1 MSTCLQTTVEMKT
14 TMKKFML
21 SILAMWMMISGSRSL
36 AAEKKIEFNRDIR
49 PILSENCYACHGPD
63 SGARKAGLRLD
74 TEEGAKSS
82 RKGSSAVVSGKA
94 MESELYKRIIATDAH
109 ELMPPPKSNKKLD
122 ENQKALLKRW
132 IDEGAKWEGH
142 WAFLSVKK
150 PAVPK
155 AEDAAFVKN
164 PIDNFIL
171 EKQRENSLGHSKEA
185 DKITLLR
192 RLCFDLTGLPP
203 TPEQLKNFLA
213 DNSAKAYETLV
224 DQLLA
229 SPHYGERMAVFW
241 LDLVRYADSVGY
253 HGDQPITVWPFRD
266 WVIQSFNKNIPFTQ
280 FTIEQ
285 LAGDLLPN
293 ATLENKVAS
302 GYNRLGMMSA
312 EGGVQ
317 DREYLAKY
325 AAERVRNL
333 SGVWLGTTL
342 GCAECH
348 DHKFD
353 PFTTREFY
361 SMEAFFADITEKGLY
376 GGSDFGT
383 RMTLPS
389 KEQQAQL
396 AALDEKIATLKK
408 TLETSTPEIEKQQA
422 AWESSVANSS
432 VKWSVLKPQKAV
444 SKGGAKLAVAE
455 DGSILASGK
464 KADKDTYTLDIKLPK
479 GSFTAIKIEAL
490 PHASMPA
497 GGSGRAGNGNF
508 VLSELAATSGDKKPV
523 AFMDASATFEQT
535 FAGDG
540 NPYKKWSAASAID
553 GNSKGDEWGWAILP
567 EVAKP
572 QHAVFQMKENLAG
585 DSTLVLTLEQNHGKG
600 NHTLGSFRISITDGT
615 RPVKAGGGAS
625 LPADVLASLAIEPAK
640 RNEQQKLKL
649 AAHYRTI
656 SPVLDAARKDLA
668 SIQAKRNDLEKSL
681 PTTLVTVARE
691 PRTIKVLARGN
702 WMDNSGEVVTPA
714 VPAFLPAIKNDG
726 KARLNRQD
734 LAKWLVSDDNPLTS
748 RVLVNRL
755 WKLFYGQG
763 LSKKLEDIGSQGEWP
778 SHPELLDYLAS
789 YLRENNWDL
798 KKTIKLMVMSGT
810 YRQTSVPSAEL
821 QEKDPYNR
829 WLARQS
835 RFRIDAEFIRDN
847 YLSISGLMVDRQGGP
862 SVKPF
867 QPPGYWSYLN
877 FPTREW
883 QKDNGESVYRRGLY
897 THWQRQYLHPAMLAF
912 DASCREECS
921 ADRVR
926 SNTPLQALALLN
938 DPCEVEAARVFAEKI
953 LKEGGKTDAEKIE
966 FAFTRAL
973 SRSPKP
979 GEREILLNLVTQY
992 RKSLAQ
998 DPGAAKAFLSVGDK
1012 PPSGDLSEGELAAWG
1027 GVARALFN
1035 LHETIT
1041 RN

>member
-1 MSTCLQTTVEMKT
+1 
-14 TMKKFML
+14 
-21 SILAMWMMISGSRSL
+21 MWMMISGSRSL

-171 EKQRENSLGHSKEA
+171 EKQRENALGHSKEA
-185 DKITLLR
+185 DKVTLLR

-508 VLSELAATSGDKKPV
+508 VLSELAATTADKKLV

-600 NHTLGSFRISITDGT
+600 NHTLGSFRISITDGN

-649 AAHYRTI
+649 AGHYRTI
-656 SPVLDAARKDLA
+656 SPLLDAARKDLA
-668 SIQAKRNDLEKSL
+668 TTQAKRNELEKSL

-810 YRQTSVPSAEL
+810 YRQTSVPLAEL

>member
-1 MSTCLQTTVEMKT
+1 MKT
-14 TMKKFML
+14 IMKKFILPML
-21 SILAMWMMISGSRSL
+21 IPVMMLIGTQSH
-36 AAEKKIEFNRDIR
+36 AADKKIEFNRDIR

-74 TEEGAKSS
+74 TEAGAKSK
-82 RKGSSAVVSGKA
+82 RKGNTAVVAGNA
-94 MESELYKRIIATDAH
+94 MESELYKRIISTDAH

-122 ENQKALLKRW
+122 DNQKALLKRW
-132 IDEGAKWEGH
+132 LEEGAGWEGH

-150 PAVPK
+150 PEAPK
-155 AEDAAFVKN
+155 VDDPSFVKN

-171 EKQRENSLGHSKEA
+171 DKLRENGLKHSAEA
-185 DKITLLR
+185 DKVTLLR

-213 DNSAKAYETLV
+213 DNSSKAYESLV

-229 SPHYGERMAVFW
+229 SPNYGERMAVFW

-253 HGDQPITVWPFRD
+253 HGDQVVTVWPYRD

-293 ATLENKVAS
+293 ATIENKVAS

-325 AAERVRNL
+325 AAERVRNV
-333 SGVWLGTTL
+333 SGVWMGTTL

-353 PFTTREFY
+353 PFTTKEFY

-383 RMTLPS
+383 RMALPT
-389 KEQQAQL
+389 KDQQGQL
-396 AALDEKIATLKK
+396 DSLDTKIVELKK
-408 TLETSTPEIEKQQA
+408 VLEASTPELVKQQVE
-422 AWESSVANSS
+422 WEKTVSSS
-432 VKWSVLKPQKAV
+432 VKWQVLKPEKVV
-444 SKGGAKLAVAE
+444 SKGGAKLAIAE

-464 KADKDTYTLDIKLPK
+464 KADKDTYTLDIKLSK
-479 GSFTAIKIEAL
+479 GSYTAMKIEAL

-508 VLSELAATSGDKKPV
+508 VLSEFRAITSDKKAI
-523 AFMDASATFEQT
+523 AFMDASATFEQVI
-535 FAGDG
+535 AGEG
-540 NPYKKWSAASAID
+540 NPYKKWTAASAID
-553 GNSKGDEWGWAILP
+553 GNAKGEEWGWAILP

-585 DSTLVLTLEQNHGKG
+585 QSSVVITLDQNHGKG
-600 NHTLGSFRISITDGT
+600 SHTLGSFRVSITDAM

-640 RNEQQKLKL
+640 RNEQQKSKI
-649 AAHYRTI
+649 AAYYRTI
-656 SPVLDAARKDLA
+656 APMLDATRKELA
-668 SIQAKRNDLEKSL
+668 ATQTKRTDLEKSL
-681 PTTLVTVARE
+681 PTTLVTIARE

-702 WMDNSGEVVTPA
+702 WMDNSGEVVTPG

-726 KARLNRQD
+726 KARLNRLD
-734 LAKWLVSDDNPLTS
+734 LAQWLVSNDNPLTS
-748 RVLVNRL
+748 RVLANRL

-778 SHPELLDYLAS
+778 SHPELLDFMTS
-789 YLRENNWDL
+789 YLKDNNWDI
-798 KKTIKLMVMSGT
+798 KKTIKLMVMSGA
-810 YRQTSVPSAEL
+810 YRQASVPSTEI

-847 YLSISGLMVDRQGGP
+847 YLSISGLAVDKQGGP

-953 LKEGGKTDAEKIE
+953 LKDGGKTDAEKID
-966 FAFTRAL
+966 FAFTRTL

-979 GEREILLNLVTQY
+979 KEKEVLLNLVVEY
-992 RKSLAQ
+992 RKSLAK
-998 DPGAAKAFLSVGDK
+998 DPKAAKEFLSVGDK
-1012 PPSGDLSEGELAAWG
+1012 PASKEFPEEELAAWG

>member
-21 SILAMWMMISGSRSL
+21 SILAIWMMISGSRSL

-185 DKITLLR
+185 DKITLIR

-361 SMEAFFADITEKGLY
+361 SMEAFFADITE
-376 GGSDFGT
+376 
-383 RMTLPS
+383 RVCM
-389 KEQQAQL
+389 
-396 AALDEKIATLKK
+396 
-408 TLETSTPEIEKQQA
+408 
-422 AWESSVANSS
+422 
-432 VKWSVLKPQKAV
+432 
-444 SKGGAKLAVAE
+444 AE
-455 DGSILASGK
+455 VILA
-464 KADKDTYTLDIKLPK
+464 
-479 GSFTAIKIEAL
+479 
-490 PHASMPA
+490 
-497 GGSGRAGNGNF
+497 
-508 VLSELAATSGDKKPV
+508 LA
-523 AFMDASATFEQT
+523 
-535 FAGDG
+535 
-540 NPYKKWSAASAID
+540 
-553 GNSKGDEWGWAILP
+553 
-567 EVAKP
+567 
-572 QHAVFQMKENLAG
+572 
-585 DSTLVLTLEQNHGKG
+585 
-600 NHTLGSFRISITDGT
+600 
-615 RPVKAGGGAS
+615 
-625 LPADVLASLAIEPAK
+625 
-640 RNEQQKLKL
+640 
-649 AAHYRTI
+649 
-656 SPVLDAARKDLA
+656 
-668 SIQAKRNDLEKSL
+668 
-681 PTTLVTVARE
+681 
-691 PRTIKVLARGN
+691 
-702 WMDNSGEVVTPA
+702 
-714 VPAFLPAIKNDG
+714 
-726 KARLNRQD
+726 
-734 LAKWLVSDDNPLTS
+734 
-748 RVLVNRL
+748 
-755 WKLFYGQG
+755 
-763 LSKKLEDIGSQGEWP
+763 
-778 SHPELLDYLAS
+778 
-789 YLRENNWDL
+789 
-798 KKTIKLMVMSGT
+798 
-810 YRQTSVPSAEL
+810 
-821 QEKDPYNR
+821 
-829 WLARQS
+829 
-835 RFRIDAEFIRDN
+835 
-847 YLSISGLMVDRQGGP
+847 
-862 SVKPF
+862 
-867 QPPGYWSYLN
+867 
-877 FPTREW
+877 
-883 QKDNGESVYRRGLY
+883 
-897 THWQRQYLHPAMLAF
+897 
-912 DASCREECS
+912 
-921 ADRVR
+921 
-926 SNTPLQALALLN
+926 
-938 DPCEVEAARVFAEKI
+938 
-953 LKEGGKTDAEKIE
+953 
-966 FAFTRAL
+966 
-973 SRSPKP
+973 
-979 GEREILLNLVTQY
+979 
-992 RKSLAQ
+992 
-998 DPGAAKAFLSVGDK
+998 
-1012 PPSGDLSEGELAAWG
+1012 
-1027 GVARALFN
+1027 
-1035 LHETIT
+1035 
-1041 RN
+1041 